1 MEREGVLTVLSLVM
15 CGPLCALGG
24 ALVQPATELA
34 SSGRVA
40 EAAAWRRLWLPL
52 VPAFAALAL
61 VIGWALR
68 EPDTSDA
75 VLVPALL
82 GAALP
87 GAILVGRTVARAVR
101 ALLPHPAPL
110 AGTLGLVRPH
120 VVIDPELRA
129 VLADDE
135 LAAVEAHELAHVRHR
150 DPLRIW
156 VGQIVADLQ
165 WPARSAELRF
175 RQWLHALELARDE
188 EAREGGV
195 DGAALAAA
203 VVDVAR
209 RARPVGACGA
219 YLVTPSEL
227 LRDRVARL
235 LAPLATW
242 RAQASPRLAAA
253 LAATVIIGALLLG
266 LGEGDSLLR
275 HIPGVLSA

>member
-1 MEREGVLTVLSLVM
+1 MEREGVLTVLSLVL

-24 ALVQPATELA
+24 ALVRPATKLA
-34 SSGRVA
+34 SSGRGA
-40 EAAAWRRLWLPL
+40 EAEAWRRLWLPL

-61 VIGWALR
+61 VIGWALH

-82 GAALP
+82 GVALP
-87 GAILVGRTVARAVR
+87 GAILLGRTVARAAR
-101 ALLPHPAPL
+101 ALWPHPPPL
-110 AGTLGLVRPH
+110 AGTLGLVRPR

-129 VLADDE
+129 SLADDE

-156 VGQIVADLQ
+156 LGQILADLQ

-188 EAREGGV
+188 EARETGI

-209 RARPVGACGA
+209 RAHTPAACGA

-235 LAPLATW
+235 LAPLASW
-242 RAQASPRLAAA
+242 REHTSPRLVAAVA
-253 LAATVIIGALLLG
+253 VTVIICALLLG
-266 LGEGDSLLR
+266 VWDGHTLLR
-275 HIPGVLSA
+275 HVPGVLSA